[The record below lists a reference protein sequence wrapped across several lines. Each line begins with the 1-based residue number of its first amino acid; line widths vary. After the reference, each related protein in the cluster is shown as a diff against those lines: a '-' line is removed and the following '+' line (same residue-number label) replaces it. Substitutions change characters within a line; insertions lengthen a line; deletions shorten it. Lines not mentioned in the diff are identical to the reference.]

1 MPKWRRCDTTGKKV
15 SARKDSKSNGGMTM
29 ITLRESIHE
38 FISKGLGGTSKSR
51 VPVKNLLLGKEEAKA
66 SGDDKESYVLIRR
79 EEISRCLDLPLDDK
93 EVLDGLQHAIKESVK
108 SYTNSKA
115 TAIEAYKKFLK
126 FLELKYKVGFSM
138 EFPPVFSSE
147 FDRQMFIVKELHEKG
162 RGVEYLEDKLWVS
175 SRTIAED
182 LANLQKKNRNS
193 VLGQK
198 VSIAGIGRKNR
209 DVEFESTVH
218 PLFLTPNITQ
228 VIAMMNGLRVM
239 SGDKAYK
246 DYALPLA
253 GSIWKE
259 LSDYGRNRIFE
270 LIEELSLDREW
281 YEQIRN
287 LEGEELFR
295 TEKECSSEMKEGNV
309 LDFLK
314 NRKKCSLTYTDG
326 DGKECH
332 LHDVQIIG
340 LDHGQIIA
348 SKDDLEYRIMR
359 TRISRCFLE
368 GSLSTAHE

>member
-1 MPKWRRCDTTGKKV
+1 
-15 SARKDSKSNGGMTM
+15 M
-29 ITLRESIHE
+29 ITLREAIYA
-38 FISKGLGGTSKSR
+38 FISKGLGGNSKSR
-51 VPVKNLLLGKEEAKA
+51 VPVKNLLLGKEEAKV

-93 EVLDGLQHAIKESVK
+93 EVLESLQYAIKESVK

-115 TAIEAYKKFLK
+115 TAIEAYKKFLD
-126 FLELKYKVGFSM
+126 FLERKYKVAFPM
-138 EFPPVFSSE
+138 TFPPVFSSE
-147 FDRQMFIVKELHEKG
+147 FERQMFIVKELHEKG
-162 RGVEYLEDKLWVS
+162 RGVEDLEAKLWLS

-182 LANLQKKNRNS
+182 LANLQKKDRNS

-198 VSIAGIGRKNR
+198 VTIAGIGRKNGA
-209 DVEFESTVH
+209 VEFKSTVH

-239 SGDKAYK
+239 SRDKAYK

-281 YEQIRN
+281 YEKVQN
-287 LEGEELFR
+287 LDGDELFR
-295 TEKECSSEMKEGNV
+295 TEQECSSDMKEGNV

-314 NRKKCSLTYTDG
+314 NRKRCSLKYTDG
-326 DGKECH
+326 DGKECQ

-340 LDHGQIIA
+340 LDHDQIIA

-359 TRISRCFLE
+359 TRISRCFLA
-368 GSLSTAHE
+368 GSLSSAHE